1 MSSITIGL
9 TTAGCTFGGTLIRIW
24 VQNRL
29 PRHHLDKD
37 SQEAVKLGAGMIA
50 TITA

>member
-9 TTAGCTFGGTLIRIW
+9 TTAGCTFGGTLIGIW

-50 TITA
+50 TIIA